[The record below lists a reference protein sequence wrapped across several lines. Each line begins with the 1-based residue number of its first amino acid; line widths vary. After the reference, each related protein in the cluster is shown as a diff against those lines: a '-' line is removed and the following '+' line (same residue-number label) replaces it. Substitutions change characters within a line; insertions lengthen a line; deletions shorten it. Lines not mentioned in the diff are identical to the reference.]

1 MILFAQLYDFK
12 VAYAELYNVDD
23 GFYKGEFLLEIEYQD
38 IQDDIVMQ
46 AQAARYNDGIDG
58 YEKFANINIG
68 YDYTRVFINQ
78 DGVKQDLVDKC
89 LKNDNEVMLFGI
101 QCNEYID
108 DDVVIC
114 DEHCPWW
121 EECETDNK

>member
-1 MILFAQLYDFK
+1 MRVQ
-12 VAYAELYNVDD
+12 V
-23 GFYKGEFLLEIEYQD
+23 
-38 IQDDIVMQ
+38 
-46 AQAARYNDGIDG
+46 ARYNDGIDG
-58 YEKFANINIG
+58 YEKFTNINYG

-89 LKNDNEVMLFGI
+89 LKNDNEVMLFGV

>member
-1 MILFAQLYDFK
+1 M
-12 VAYAELYNVDD
+12 
-23 GFYKGEFLLEIEYQD
+23 
-38 IQDDIVMQ
+38 
-46 AQAARYNDGIDG
+46 
-58 YEKFANINIG
+58 
-68 YDYTRVFINQ
+68 FINQ